1 MNLDEAEARELTLLD
16 ARVGLAAAELWGLQ
30 DFKPSA
36 LVTEALLRSGGDAE
50 KSPAKEEDGAVV
62 AAEADEWSLS
72 FAVGWSGSGVPFHVR
87 RESWSELLYGTKTTT
102 TTGNR

>member
-30 DFKPSA
+30 AFKPSV
-36 LVTEALLRSGGDAE
+36 LLTEALLRSGGDAE
-50 KSPAKEEDGAVV
+50 KSPAKEDGAV

-72 FAVGWSGSGVPFHVR
+72 FAVGWPGSGVPFHVR
-87 RESWSELLYGTKTTT
+87 RESWSELLYATKTTT